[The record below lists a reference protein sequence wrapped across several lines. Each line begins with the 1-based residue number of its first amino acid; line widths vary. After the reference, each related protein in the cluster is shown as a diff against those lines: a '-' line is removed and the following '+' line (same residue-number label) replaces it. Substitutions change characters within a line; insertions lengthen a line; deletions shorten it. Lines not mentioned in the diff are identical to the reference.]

1 MVEPRGIEPRS
12 VESANR
18 AQSTKNSAKVLQF
31 SALRWKASSSDSQN
45 CALLMHNQRTSAHPK
60 SVPSVSTDSDLA
72 EVIAGWDQLSGETK
86 ARILKTVRASRSRL
100 YGLWVT
106 DAADAILLQ
115 PGQSLIA
122 HDFVFTSSVWNGGS
136 TEPLVAGTFETF
148 YKEENTE
155 QNMTC
160 RAKYGATEKLMLF
173 TIRFDRGQIVLKQRG
188 FRGRSW
194 RFN

>member
-1 MVEPRGIEPRS
+1 MRVHARS
-12 VESANR
+12 VLYS
-18 AQSTKNSAKVLQF
+18 L
-31 SALRWKASSSDSQN
+31 
-45 CALLMHNQRTSAHPK
+45 
-60 SVPSVSTDSDLA
+60 
-72 EVIAGWDQLSGETK
+72 IAGSVLFSS
-86 ARILKTVRASRSRL
+86 AASYGDIVDFLTELTTSKEHKEFESRL